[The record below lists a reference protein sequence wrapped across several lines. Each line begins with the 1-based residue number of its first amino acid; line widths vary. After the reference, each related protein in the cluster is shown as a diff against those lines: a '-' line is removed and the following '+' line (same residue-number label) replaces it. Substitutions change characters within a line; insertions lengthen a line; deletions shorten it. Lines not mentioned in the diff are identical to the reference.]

1 MRRVRARIEGT
12 VQGVGFRPFVYRLA
26 SELEL
31 AGFVLNDERGVLVE
45 VEGGESAVDGF
56 LRRLADE
63 APPLA
68 AIEAVVPRDVA
79 PAGERGFR
87 ILASPHG
94 GEPAALVSPDTA
106 TCEDCLR
113 ELFDPADRRYRYPF
127 VNCTN
132 CGPRFTIVRGVPY
145 DRPFTTMAGFEL
157 CPRCAAEY
165 EDPADRRF
173 HAQPNACP
181 ECGPTLRLLPH
192 DLHGDEALREAVAA
206 LREGGVVAVK
216 GIGGY
221 HLACLAGREPA
232 VAALRARKHRED
244 KPFAVMVRDVDAARA
259 LVSLTDEEAALLAG
273 RDRPI
278 VLAPR
283 RPDAPVAA
291 SVAPRSADLGVLL
304 PYSPLHHLLLADVG
318 EALVM
323 TSGNVS
329 DEPIAHEDD
338 DAQARLE
345 GIADAVLLHDRPIH
359 TRTDDS
365 VLRAVPTRRP
375 LLMRRSRGFVPDALP
390 LPGEAR
396 PLLACGAELKS
407 TFCVAK
413 GSRAWVSH
421 HIGDLKAYDVLQ
433 AYEAGV
439 EHFERLFAVAPE
451 VVVHDEHP
459 DYLSTRYALAREG
472 VEAVAVQ
479 HHHAHLAACLAEH
492 GESGRAAGA
501 IYDGSGFGRDGSV
514 WGGELLVGDLRD
526 FERAGHLW
534 PVRLPGGDR
543 AVRQPWRMAVAW
555 LLEAG
560 WDGPLPGP
568 DRRRSEQVAELVR
581 TGLASPWTTSMG
593 RLFDAVAAL
602 CGLRDEVT
610 YEGQAAVELEAVVDP
625 GERGAYAM
633 PGLDARPTVL
643 EIAADLAR
651 GADVG
656 VVSARFHNAVARAT
670 ADALT
675 AAGEEVVVLSGGVF
689 QNRRLLTGA
698 REALEA
704 AGHRVLVPERLPP
717 NDGGISYGQA
727 AVAAFPQ

>member
-1 MRRVRARIEGT
+1 M
-12 VQGVGFRPFVYRLA
+12 
-26 SELEL
+26 
-31 AGFVLNDERGVLVE
+31 
-45 VEGGESAVDGF
+45 
-56 LRRLADE
+56 
-63 APPLA
+63 
-68 AIEAVVPRDVA
+68 
-79 PAGERGFR
+79 
-87 ILASPHG
+87 
-94 GEPAALVSPDTA
+94 
-106 TCEDCLR
+106 
-113 ELFDPADRRYRYPF
+113 
-127 VNCTN
+127 
-132 CGPRFTIVRGVPY
+132 
-145 DRPFTTMAGFEL
+145 
-157 CPRCAAEY
+157 
-165 EDPADRRF
+165 
-173 HAQPNACP
+173 
-181 ECGPTLRLLPH
+181 
-192 DLHGDEALREAVAA
+192 
-206 LREGGVVAVK
+206 
-216 GIGGY
+216 
-221 HLACLAGREPA
+221 
-232 VAALRARKHRED
+232 
-244 KPFAVMVRDVDAARA
+244 
-259 LVSLTDEEAALLAG
+259 
-273 RDRPI
+273 
-278 VLAPR
+278 
-283 RPDAPVAA
+283 AA

-318 EALVM
+318 EPLVM

-338 DAQARLE
+338 DALARLE

-365 VLRAVPTRRP
+365 VLRAVPARRP

-413 GSRAWVSH
+413 GGRAWVCH

-439 EHFERLFAVAPE
+439 EHFERLFAVTPE

-472 VEAVAVQ
+472 VETVAVQ

-526 FERAGHLW
+526 FERAAHLW

-610 YEGQAAVELEAVVDP
+610 YEGQAAVELEAVADP
-625 GERGAYAM
+625 GERGAYEM
-633 PGLDARPTVL
+633 PGLDARPTILAV
-643 EIAADLAR
+643 ADDVAR
-651 GADVG
+651 GTWTRRSSPPASTTPSPVRPPTVVRGGAGGAVG
-656 VVSARFHNAVARAT
+656 RGLPEPAAAHRHPRRARGRRPPRARPRAPPAQRRRHFLRASRRRRRIGLSVSGPGPSRARCPT
-670 ADALT
+670 APC
-675 AAGEEVVVLSGGVF
+675 G
-689 QNRRLLTGA
+689 
-698 REALEA
+698 
-704 AGHRVLVPERLPP
+704 
-717 NDGGISYGQA
+717 
-727 AVAAFPQ
+727 

>member
-1 MRRVRARIEGT
+1 M
-12 VQGVGFRPFVYRLA
+12 
-26 SELEL
+26 
-31 AGFVLNDERGVLVE
+31 
-45 VEGGESAVDGF
+45 
-56 LRRLADE
+56 
-63 APPLA
+63 
-68 AIEAVVPRDVA
+68 
-79 PAGERGFR
+79 
-87 ILASPHG
+87 
-94 GEPAALVSPDTA
+94 
-106 TCEDCLR
+106 
-113 ELFDPADRRYRYPF
+113 
-127 VNCTN
+127 
-132 CGPRFTIVRGVPY
+132 
-145 DRPFTTMAGFEL
+145 
-157 CPRCAAEY
+157 
-165 EDPADRRF
+165 
-173 HAQPNACP
+173 
-181 ECGPTLRLLPH
+181 
-192 DLHGDEALREAVAA
+192 
-206 LREGGVVAVK
+206 
-216 GIGGY
+216 
-221 HLACLAGREPA
+221 
-232 VAALRARKHRED
+232 
-244 KPFAVMVRDVDAARA
+244 
-259 LVSLTDEEAALLAG
+259 
-273 RDRPI
+273 
-278 VLAPR
+278 LAPR
-283 RPDAPVAA
+283 LADAPVAA

-318 EALVM
+318 EPLVM

-365 VLRAVPTRRP
+365 VLRAVPSAAAAADAALARVRARRAAVA
-375 LLMRRSRGFVPDALP
+375 RRGSPAARVRGRAQEHVLRREG
-390 LPGEAR
+390 LAR
-396 PLLACGAELKS
+396 VG
-407 TFCVAK
+407 
-413 GSRAWVSH
+413 RH

-526 FERAGHLW
+526 FERAAHLW

-610 YEGQAAVELEAVVDP
+610 YEGQAAVELEAVADP
-625 GERGAYAM
+625 GERGRVRRCPASTR
-633 PGLDARPTVL
+633 GRPCW
-643 EIAADLAR
+643 R
-651 GADVG
+651 
-656 VVSARFHNAVARAT
+656 SPPM
-670 ADALT
+670 
-675 AAGEEVVVLSGGVF
+675 SGGGWTSASSPPASTTRSPVP
-689 QNRRLLTGA
+689 RRT
-698 REALEA
+698 R
-704 AGHRVLVPERLPP
+704 
-717 NDGGISYGQA
+717 
-727 AVAAFPQ
+727 